1 VGAAEAETGAFG
13 GLISRSMILMLIYG
27 MATVSL
33 MEGHWQMGL
42 EHKAKSGTNDLVY
55 ISHNVANWKY
65 IRNS

>member
-1 VGAAEAETGAFG
+1 
-13 GLISRSMILMLIYG
+13 MLIYG